1 MIVVRNINIQLI
13 INISIGDRDVIIVTD
28 IAVVTNNYQYHY
40 LRFSRQL
47 VG

>member
-1 MIVVRNINIQLI
+1 MIVIRNMNIYI
-13 INISIGDRDVIIVTD
+13 STNICIGDRDVIISTD
-28 IAVVTNNYQYHY
+28 ITVVTNNCQYHY